1 MKNSLLMTL
10 LVIALSGVSFS
21 QTNNFEKFDFLLG
34 EWTGTGRGFGNEESK
49 IQSEFKLI
57 MNGKYIQIK
66 NNSKFEPTESK
77 PKGEK
82 HIDWGIVSFD
92 KKRKKI
98 IYRQFNSEGY
108 VNQYVLNDSLSSA
121 SKLIFETELIEN
133 FAEGGR
139 ARWTI
144 KKHGDNEIETIFD
157 VSFPGKEFACFGTNK
172 LTKK

>member
-1 MKNSLLMTL
+1 MKKSLFIIISMT
-10 LVIALSGVSFS
+10 AFSGISFS
-21 QTNNFEKFDFLLG
+21 QNGSFERFNFLLG
-34 EWTGTGRGFGNEESK
+34 AWVGTGTGFGNAKSK

-66 NNSKFEPTESK
+66 NNSEFEPTDSK

-82 HIDWGIVSFD
+82 HIDWGILSFD
-92 KKRKKI
+92 KKRKKV

-108 VNQYVLNDSLSSA
+108 VNQYVLNDSLSTDT
-121 SKLIFETELIEN
+121 KLVFETESIEN
-133 FAEGGR
+133 FVEGGR

-144 KKHGDNEIETIFD
+144 KRRGDNEIETIFD
-157 VSFPGKEFACFGTNK
+157 VSFPGNAFACFGTNR